1 MSPSK
6 MKELFRR
13 KASRAFTLI
22 ELLVVIAIIAILAAL
37 LLPALAKAKAKAQAI
52 TCLNNMKQWGLG
64 GKLYA
69 DDSNDQV
76 PFEGNTGAQINQ
88 LPNVSAWYNLV
99 ATLTGTPGLTNYYM
113 STPANPPLPASKTI
127 FSDPSAPPPK
137 GYTPNV
143 AHAYFMY
150 GENARIC
157 LNAATL
163 NSGIPQTKFS
173 NCVRPSDTVMF
184 AENDGDTAGAS
195 TPAQSNVAGQYAL
208 GRHSGRGNLALCDG
222 SARSVKTNDYTR
234 TSAEGNTCAL
244 EWQKP
249 RAIYWYPSPTTPDS

>member
-1 MSPSK
+1 MFPSK

-64 GKLYA
+64 GKLYG

-76 PFEGNTGAQINQ
+76 PAEGNTSLAINAP
-88 LPNVSAWYNLV
+88 PNVGAWYNLV
-99 ATLTGTPGLTNYYM
+99 ASLCGTPGLTNYYM
-113 STPANPPLPASKTI
+113 QTPANPPLPPTKTI
-127 FSDPSAPPPK
+127 FSDPSAPLPRYK
-137 GYTPNV
+137 V
-143 AHAYFMY
+143 DLQHAYFMY

-157 LNAATL
+157 INAG
-163 NSGIPQTKFS
+163 SGVTQTKFS
-173 NCVRPSDTVMF
+173 NMLRPSDTVMF
-184 AENDGDTAGAS
+184 AENDGDTAGAT

-222 SARSVKTNDYTR
+222 SARSLKTNDYVR
-234 TSAEGNTCAL
+234 TSAEGNSSTM
-244 EWQKP
+244 EWASP
-249 RAIYWYPSPTTPDS
+249 RAIYWYPTPTTPN